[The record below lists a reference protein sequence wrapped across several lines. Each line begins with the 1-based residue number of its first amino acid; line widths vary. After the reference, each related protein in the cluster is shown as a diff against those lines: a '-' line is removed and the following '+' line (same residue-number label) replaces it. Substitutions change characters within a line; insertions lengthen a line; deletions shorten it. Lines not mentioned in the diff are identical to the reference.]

1 LIFNT
6 SHVIPTSNLVERLFS
21 KAKLVLTDDRK
32 RMQPSGRSS
41 VLTIYRDLWD
51 ERTVKHA
58 IDDLNSERKAARAAA
73 ARTREFAS
81 ASTAVAAEIED
92 SDNEEL

>member
-1 LIFNT
+1 
-6 SHVIPTSNLVERLFS
+6 
-21 KAKLVLTDDRK
+21 
-32 RMQPSGRSS
+32 MQPS
-41 VLTIYRDLWD
+41 VLHLQYNRDLWD

-73 ARTREFAS
+73 ARTREVAS
-81 ASTAVAAEIED
+81 ASTD

>member
-1 LIFNT
+1 
-6 SHVIPTSNLVERLFS
+6 
-21 KAKLVLTDDRK
+21 
-32 RMQPSGRSS
+32 MQPRRLEE
-41 VLTIYRDLWD
+41 VLYLQYNRDLWD

-73 ARTREFAS
+73 ARTREVAS
-81 ASTAVAAEIED
+81 ASTAVAEEIED